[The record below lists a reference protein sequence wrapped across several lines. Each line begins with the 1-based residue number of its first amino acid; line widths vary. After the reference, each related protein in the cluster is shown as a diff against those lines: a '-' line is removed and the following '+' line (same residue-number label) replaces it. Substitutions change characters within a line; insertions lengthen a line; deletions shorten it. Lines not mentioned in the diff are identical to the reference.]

1 MILQVKLFA
10 VAKQIVDSDTFEIES
25 NEPITIGD
33 IRDRLLAIHP
43 RFSEVMPNCRFA
55 VNAAYVND
63 DTVVSSADE
72 IAIIPPVSGG

>member
-10 VAKQIVDSDTFEIES
+10 VAKQIVDSDTFEIAS
-25 NEPITIGD
+25 DEPIAIGE
-33 IRDRLLAIHP
+33 IRNRLLATHP
-43 RFSEVMPNCRFA
+43 KFSEVLPSCRFA

-63 DTVVSSADE
+63 DTVVSASDE